1 MQEYSWQNQ
10 KCAWKRE
17 STGCPNG
24 CVPQRSLGLLIRN
37 SAPLSI
43 LSDCSNDP
51 QDIDKPDRCR
61 HTALTFL
68 PHPALRS
75 IGIPTIFKNTG
86 TCAFQL
92 DLRTLRPSTPPHSCQ
107 LRGPH
112 AAGSTLSL
120 GQHPVPGGWSGF
132 CHSEMIW
139 TIPEAMQV
147 GIGFLAPPPCLQNKN
162 LLWGHQTLV
171 ADPMVT
177 PLRSWRVTHTSECF
191 SHKKEKKSCVPFTLC
206 SLLQPFVFICRGQHR
221 EPIRSRQ
228 GQQGTAGRTD
238 GEDPS
243 LQPSYRG
250 K

>member
-1 MQEYSWQNQ
+1 MTH
-10 KCAWKRE
+10 R
-17 STGCPNG
+17 T
-24 CVPQRSLGLLIRN
+24 
-37 SAPLSI
+37 
-43 LSDCSNDP
+43 
-51 QDIDKPDRCR
+51 IDKPDRCR

-191 SHKKEKKSCVPFTLC
+191 SHKKKKKSCVPFALC
-206 SLLQPFVFICRGQHR
+206 SLLQPFVFTCRGQHR

>member
-1 MQEYSWQNQ
+1 MTH
-10 KCAWKRE
+10 R
-17 STGCPNG
+17 T
-24 CVPQRSLGLLIRN
+24 
-37 SAPLSI
+37 
-43 LSDCSNDP
+43 
-51 QDIDKPDRCR
+51 IDKPDRCR

-191 SHKKEKKSCVPFTLC
+191 SHKKKKKKLCALCAMLSSSAICLHMQRPAQRAYQKPPRAAGDSREDWWRGPFTSAFL
-206 SLLQPFVFICRGQHR
+206 PR
-221 EPIRSRQ
+221 EIGKHQLTSASGWHDGSRPGRWGRALRSWRP
-228 GQQGTAGRTD
+228 ACI
-238 GEDPS
+238 S
-243 LQPSYRG
+243 
-250 K
+250 